1 MNFENNI
8 DKIITRQKEIEN
20 LLVNSSNLKPSQLA
34 DLSKELSDIKSITDL
49 ANKKENL
56 VKEVLDLSEII
67 NDKNADADIKEIATN
82 EFNSLKETIN

>member
-1 MNFENNI
+1 MDIENNI
-8 DKIITRQKEIEN
+8 EKIITRQKEIEN

-56 VKEVLDLSEII
+56 VKEVLDLSEIL
-67 NDKNADADIKEIATN
+67 NDKNVDAEIKEMQQTSSIH
-82 EFNSLKETIN
+82 

>member
-49 ANKKENL
+49 AKKKRKLGKRSSRFKWNY
-56 VKEVLDLSEII
+56 KW
-67 NDKNADADIKEIATN
+67 
-82 EFNSLKETIN
+82 